1 MPFDPKSAKKAGKKS
16 KRGPAK
22 KEGPSIKEKME
33 MLYEKVLDDLL
44 INQDKLTKTERV
56 KVFVTLSNYI
66 FPKTKSVRDQFTIE
80 QLKEIDKQ
88 GFLDRDPD
96 PAKHYAHSFPNVRYR
111 SKKICETIN
120 LLILIALNSLYLQE
134 TSNIDLHSI

>member
-1 MPFDPKSAKKAGKKS
+1 MKNGLKIYLNEVFKKLQTMPFDPNSAKKAGKKS

-44 INQDKLTKTERV
+44 VNQEKLTKTERV

-66 FPKTKSVRDQFTIE
+66 FPKTKSVRDKFTLE
-80 QLKEIDKQ
+80 QLKEKREDHIIK
-88 GFLDRDPD
+88 
-96 PAKHYAHSFPNVRYR
+96 
-111 SKKICETIN
+111 
-120 LLILIALNSLYLQE
+120 
-134 TSNIDLHSI
+134 

>member
-1 MPFDPKSAKKAGKKS
+1 MFKINYKLCHSIQIQQKKEGKKS

-44 INQDKLTKTERV
+44 INQEKLTKTERV

-66 FPKTKSVRDQFTIE
+66 FPKTKSVRDKFTLE
-80 QLKEIDKQ
+80 QLKEKNEDLFNQ
-88 GFLDRDPD
+88 DTDPT
-96 PAKHYAHSFPNVRYR
+96 R
-111 SKKICETIN
+111 
-120 LLILIALNSLYLQE
+120 
-134 TSNIDLHSI
+134 

>member
-1 MPFDPKSAKKAGKKS
+1 MPFDPNSAKIAGEKS

-22 KEGPSIKEKME
+22 KESPSIKEKME

-66 FPKTKSVRDQFTIE
+66 FPKTKSVRDKFTLE
-80 QLKEIDKQ
+80 KLKEKKEDLFNQ
-88 GFLDRDPD
+88 DQDPI
-96 PAKHYAHSFPNVRYR
+96 K
-111 SKKICETIN
+111 
-120 LLILIALNSLYLQE
+120 
-134 TSNIDLHSI
+134 